1 MKRLLRVFLFLFL
14 AAMVGGLCLLL
25 DSRQW
30 TKLPFGSFFSPQEG
44 FWQNAEAVS
53 KKYEGDFQFPDLQGS
68 AEVYMDE
75 RQVPHIFAEQEAD
88 AFFIQGYL
96 HARFRLFQMETQT
109 LMAAGRLSE
118 IAGPVALDRDRE
130 FRRLGM
136 VYAAEKSLQEMEA
149 DPQTKMA
156 ADAYTNGVNAYIR
169 SLTKSS
175 LPIEYK
181 LLGTYPEQWTNLKSA
196 LFLKLM
202 CYDLAGREQDFE
214 LTKARAFFPKEQFEQ
229 LFPEVQDSLDPVIPL
244 ETTFKEPKQRPEA
257 PEGVEET
264 YLSFNQLLSPTPV
277 SEKPDPDNGSNN
289 WAVSGTKTASG
300 YPILCNDPH
309 LGLNLPS
316 LWYEMQLSV
325 PGYNVYG
332 VSFPGTPGM
341 MIGFN
346 DHCAFGFTNIGRDV
360 RDYFEITR
368 QAPGSQTYLFNN
380 QWINGEQRI
389 ERYRIKG
396 APDQYDTVLYTR
408 LGPVQYDHRFAGKQ
422 QRGGGKSYAVSW
434 MAHQPSNELK
444 FFMQLNRA
452 RDYMDYQRALRHLK
466 TPGQNCLF
474 ACKDG
479 DIAIRPQGLYPA
491 KWTWQGDFVMPGQD
505 SSYAWQGF
513 IPNDEI
519 PDQCNPDRGF
529 VSSANQRTTGI
540 EYPYYLGREYPLSRG
555 LAVNRYLQSMT
566 SIRVEDMKRMQTDN
580 YSVFAEMAVP
590 LFKNQIN
597 QAVLTESEKTHL
609 AKLQTWDYRYESV
622 SEGAVVFD
630 LTWKRFYDTVFF
642 DEYEKAPTETA
653 RPFRSALLE
662 GVLRDTGFLFL
673 DDIRTGQQESLS
685 DNMTAAFKRACQQL
699 DSLQKINKTT
709 WNAYNQ
715 LHIDH
720 LLRLPA
726 FSHAMVETGGNPD
739 AINAVKQ
746 QHGPSWRMIVHMT
759 PEIEAY
765 GIYPGGQNGNP
776 GSPFFDA
783 DIRPW
788 SQGQYHVLWMM
799 RKHQSTDPRIRSTMR
814 FTSIKPTS

>member
-1 MKRLLRVFLFLFL
+1 MKRLLRVLLFMLL
-14 AAMVGGLCLLL
+14 AAVVGGLCFVL

-53 KKYEGDFQFPDLQGS
+53 KKYEGDFHYAGIKGN
-68 AEVYMDE
+68 ANVYMDD
-75 RQVPHIFAEQEAD
+75 RQVPHIFAEQEED

-136 VYAAEKSLQEMEA
+136 VYAAEQSLQEMEA

-214 LTKARAFFPKEQFEQ
+214 LTKARAFFTKEQFEQ

-244 ETTFKEPKQRPEA
+244 ETTFKDPKQRPEA
-257 PEGVEET
+257 PANVEET

-316 LWYEMQLSV
+316 LWYEMQMSV

-346 DHCAFGFTNIGRDV
+346 DYCAFGFTNIGRDV
-360 RDYFEITR
+360 RDYYEITR
-368 QAPGSQTYLFNN
+368 QATGSRTYLFNN
-380 QWINGEQRI
+380 QWIDGEQRI

-408 LGPVQYDHRFAGKQ
+408 LGPVQYDHQFAGKQ

-452 RDYMDYQRALRHLK
+452 RNYMDYQLALRYLK

-491 KWTWQGDFVMPGQD
+491 KWKWQGDFVMPGQD
-505 SSYAWQGF
+505 STYAWQGF
-513 IPNDEI
+513 IPNDEM

-566 SIRVEDMKRMQTDN
+566 NIRVDDMKRMQTDN
-580 YSVFAEMAVP
+580 YSVFAEMAMP
-590 LFKNQIN
+590 FFKNQID
-597 QAVLTESEKTHL
+597 QTRLTENEKSHL
-609 AKLQTWDYRYESV
+609 IKLQTWDYRYEAR

-630 LTWKRFYDTVFF
+630 LTWKRFFDTVFY

-653 RPFRSALLE
+653 RPFRTALLE
-662 GVLRDTGFLFL
+662 GVLKDTGFLFL
-673 DDIRTGQQESLS
+673 DDIRTAQRESLS

-699 DSLQKINKTT
+699 DSLQKINRTT
-709 WNAYNQ
+709 WNAYNG

-726 FSHAMVETGGNPD
+726 FSHAQIVTGGNPD

-783 DIRPW
+783 DIKPW

-799 RKHQSTDPRIRSTMR
+799 RQHQTTDPRVRSTMR
-814 FTSIKPTS
+814 FTPIKPTS

>member
-1 MKRLLRVFLFLFL
+1 V
-14 AAMVGGLCLLL
+14 
-25 DSRQW
+25 
-30 TKLPFGSFFSPQEG
+30 
-44 FWQNAEAVS
+44 
-53 KKYEGDFQFPDLQGS
+53 
-68 AEVYMDE
+68 
-75 RQVPHIFAEQEAD
+75 
-88 AFFIQGYL
+88 AF
-96 HARFRLFQMETQT
+96 
-109 LMAAGRLSE
+109 
-118 IAGPVALDRDRE
+118 DRDRE

-136 VYAAEKSLQEMEA
+136 VYAAEQSLQEMEA

-169 SLTKSS
+169 SLNKSS

-244 ETTFKEPKQRPEA
+244 ETTFKDPKQRPEA
-257 PEGVEET
+257 PANVEET
-264 YLSFNQLLSPTPV
+264 YLSFQQLISPTPV

-289 WAVSGTKTASG
+289 WAVSGSKTASG

-316 LWYEMQLSV
+316 IWYEMQISV
-325 PGYNVYG
+325 PHYNVYG

-360 RDYFEITR
+360 RDYFEIT
-368 QAPGSQTYLFNN
+368 QKAPGSKTYLFNN
-380 QWINGEQRI
+380 QWIDGEQRI
-389 ERYRIKG
+389 ERYRVKG
-396 APDQYDTVLYTR
+396 SPDQYDTVLYTR

-452 RDYMDYQRALRHLK
+452 RDYMDYQLALRHLK

-505 SSYAWQGF
+505 SAYAWQGF

-566 SIRVEDMKRMQTDN
+566 NIRVDDMKRMQTDT
-580 YSVFAEMAVP
+580 YSVFAEMAMP
-590 LFKNQIN
+590 LFKSQIDLNQ
-597 QAVLTESEKTHL
+597 LTETEKKHFAT
-609 AKLQTWDYRYESV
+609 LQSWDYRYESG

-630 LTWKRFYDTVFF
+630 LTWKRFYDTVFY

-653 RPFRSALLE
+653 RPFRTALLE

-673 DDIRTGQQESLS
+673 DDIRTGQKERLS
-685 DNMTAAFKRACQQL
+685 DNMTASFKRACQQL
-699 DSLQKINKTT
+699 DSLQKINGTR
-709 WNAYNQ
+709 WSSYNQ

-726 FSHAMVETGGNPD
+726 FSHASVETGGNPD

-783 DIRPW
+783 DIKPW

-799 RKHQSTDPRIRSTMR
+799 RKHQTTDPRVRSKLH
-814 FTSIKPTS
+814 FSPIKPTS